1 MDTSLNFSA
10 RAPRW
15 PLLLLLPTL
24 VLCAVLAL
32 SWRAQLQQRA
42 QVEQL
47 ESRATSRLVNNT
59 RLPAARSPAR
69 TTPLP
74 LLQALETAW
83 GDDVALLRLEIEPDT
98 ARTRLTLRAR
108 SQGALQDFVTRLR
121 KAGVEARLLSQESLP
136 TDGALSGAQS
146 ATMEI
151 GA

>member
-59 RLPAARSPAR
+59 RLPAAR

>member
-59 RLPAARSPAR
+59 RLPAAR

-83 GDDVALLRLEIEPDT
+83 SDDVALLRLEIEPDT